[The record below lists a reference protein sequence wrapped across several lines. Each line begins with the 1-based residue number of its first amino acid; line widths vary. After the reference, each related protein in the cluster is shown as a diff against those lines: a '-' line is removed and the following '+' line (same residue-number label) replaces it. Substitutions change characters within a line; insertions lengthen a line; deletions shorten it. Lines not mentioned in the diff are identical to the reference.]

1 MNSKRTIIVEHVKK
15 TFNAATQPLVAIE
28 DVSFTAEAGKIT
40 CLMGSSGSGKSTL
53 LRILAGL
60 DHADHGT
67 ILNVPPRIGFVF
79 QNFGLFPWLT
89 VEQNIGFGLKM
100 QNVAAATIDKT
111 VRAQIKSLG
120 LSGFERTLPKELSGG
135 MRQRVGIGRALAIEP
150 DILLLDE
157 PFSALD
163 EITAADLR
171 DELLLIWQ
179 RTGKT
184 IIMVTHLA
192 EEAAYLSDSIVVV
205 SKRPAHTV
213 VEMQNPLPRPRD
225 QRNRAYFALV
235 DKITSHLSE

>member
-1 MNSKRTIIVEHVKK
+1 MNKNTIVVEHVKK
-15 TFNAATQPLVAIE
+15 TFNIATTPVVAIE
-28 DVSFTAEAGKIT
+28 DVSFTAEAGHIT
-40 CLMGSSGSGKSTL
+40 CLMGSSGSGKSTF

-60 DHADHGT
+60 DHADHGS
-67 ILNVPPRIGFVF
+67 IINVPTKIGFVF

-89 VEQNIGFGLKM
+89 VEQNIGFGLRM
-100 QNVAAATIDKT
+100 QNVPAATIAKT
-111 VRAQIKSLG
+111 VRSQIKSLG
-120 LSGFERTLPKELSGG
+120 LTGFEKTLPKELSGG
-135 MRQRVGIGRALAIEP
+135 MRQRVGIGRALAIDP

-163 EITAADLR
+163 EITAAELR

-192 EEAAYLSDSIVVV
+192 EEAAYLSDSIVVF

-213 VEMQNPLPRPRD
+213 VEMRNPLSRPRD
-225 QRNRAYFALV
+225 QRSRHFFDVV
-235 DKITSHLSE
+235 DKITAHLSE